1 MAKRKAFTLK
11 SHAFNSTRIRS
22 DSANKQIIAV
32 SYTALALLVGVR
44 DTLVLL
50 GKHQLEA
57 GSSELESAQVVFSEI
72 DNLASQL
79 ISIAARSLSSEAF
92 KQFERDLEKLDAEK
106 IMLANK
112 IASSSHN

>member
-1 MAKRKAFTLK
+1 MKKKAKKDDEATCAIVTVKL
-11 SHAFNSTRIRS
+11 SHYEPL
-22 DSANKQIIAV
+22 QLIAD
-32 SYTALALLVGVR
+32 TAKCS
-44 DTLVLL
+44 L